1 MYERILLR
9 RAVSLA
15 FQNGSEEFVYELPFE
30 PGRCC
35 YLLQGYGGSYSH
47 TGEEHYSLD
56 FRMPEGTLLCA
67 ARGGEV
73 VATIGEIEDGGGNR
87 SFIGKDNHIQIQHAD
102 DSIAYYGHLKFR
114 GLLVARGARVEKGSI
129 IGLSGNTGWS
139 TEPHL
144 HFHVTAPR
152 SGERQPTRFRLG
164 VGVSAELIQG
174 RWYRRPGGLSY
185 QMHKALAHLSSI
197 VSVIQTLQIGSSG
210 ISGSTPDSGRG

>member
-9 RAVSLA
+9 RAASLA
-15 FQNGSEEFVYELPFE
+15 FEKGDEDFVYELPFE
-30 PGRCC
+30 PGQCF

-47 TGEEHYSLD
+47 TGESYYSLD
-56 FRMPEGTLLCA
+56 FRIPEGTPLCA
-67 ARGGEV
+67 ARSGEV
-73 VATIGEIEDGGGNR
+73 VAAIGEFEEGGSDR
-87 SFIGKDNHIQIQHAD
+87 TLMGKDNHVQIQHAD
-102 DSIAYYGHLKFR
+102 GSIAYYGHLKFR
-114 GLLVARGARVEKGSI
+114 GLLAARGARVEQGSV

-164 VGVSAELIQG
+164 ARVSVELIQG
-174 RWYRRPGGLSY
+174 RWYRRPGGFCY
-185 QMHKALAHLSSI
+185 RMQKALAHLSSI
-197 VSVIQTLQIGSSG
+197 LSAIQTRQIRSSA